1 MKAIK
6 PTRPYPADPI
16 AEIRQIRDELA
27 AEHGY
32 DLHSLV
38 AALRKEQGKSGHKV
52 VDLSRQPR
60 AISRRKAAA
69 SV

>member
-6 PTRPYPADPI
+6 PPRSYPTDPI

-32 DLHSLV
+32 DLHALV
-38 AALRKEQGKSGHKV
+38 ATLRKEQGKSGHKV
-52 VDLSRQPR
+52 VDLSKKRPTVP
-60 AISRRKAAA
+60 RRKAATA
-69 SV
+69 A